1 MESRPS
7 APDKTLL
14 LPVANEE
21 TADRLLETAI
31 DIAIERSLRLL
42 VIHVVAVP
50 DQLPLDAGYRLL
62 DDSDE
67 QLLADAAATATEHG
81 VPTDKR
87 VRFARS
93 VTSGILG
100 AIEKENV
107 ELTLL
112 GWRGRP
118 PRQNVVLGSYIDVV
132 LRKATCDV
140 LVKRIQ
146 TPQPDIDSI
155 LVPIAGG
162 PHEGLALET
171 ASALATQHDAV
182 VHLLHVRSETDPAQR
197 EGEANALLLNA
208 SDEFD
213 SETEIRREVAV
224 DDHVAGAITD
234 RTTAHDVTIL
244 GVSRGGFVR
253 RTLLGTISEAVGRN
267 ASGTVFLAKRYDPVP
282 SRIRRLVRR
291 VAQ

>member
-1 MESRPS
+1 MESRTS
-7 APDKTLL
+7 APDETLL

-21 TADRLLETAI
+21 TVERLLETAI
-31 DIAIERSLRLL
+31 DIAAERSLRLL

-50 DQLPLDAGYRLL
+50 DQLPLDAGHRLL

-67 QLLADAAATATEHG
+67 QLLADAAAIASEHG
-81 VPTDKR
+81 VPVDQR

-118 PRQNVVLGSYIDVV
+118 PRQNVILGSYIDVV

-162 PHEGLALET
+162 PHEGLALEA
-171 ASALATQHDAV
+171 ASALASQHDAV
-182 VHLLHVRSETDPAQR
+182 VHLLHVRSETDPER
-197 EGEANALLLNA
+197 SDGDANTLLLL
-208 SDEFD
+208 SL
-213 SETEIRREVAV
+213 I
-224 DDHVAGAITD
+224 H
-234 RTTAHDVTIL
+234 
-244 GVSRGGFVR
+244 
-253 RTLLGTISEAVGRN
+253 ISE
-267 ASGTVFLAKRYDPVP
+267 
-282 SRIRRLVRR
+282 RRCV
-291 VAQ
+291 